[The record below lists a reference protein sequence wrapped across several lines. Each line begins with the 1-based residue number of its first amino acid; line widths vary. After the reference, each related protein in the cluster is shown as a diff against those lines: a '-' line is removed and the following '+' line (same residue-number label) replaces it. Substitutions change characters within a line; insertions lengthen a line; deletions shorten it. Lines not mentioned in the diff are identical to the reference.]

1 MNTSKEVMH
10 KVQLV
15 DGIFTASEASDI
27 VSSLIGEKINF
38 HKLHR
43 LSMSEGNINS
53 DTGYDDS
60 RVVEL
65 TAERKEF
72 KELSREARLM
82 GKRIKING
90 ILEIEIID

>member
-1 MNTSKEVMH
+1 MNTTKEVMN

-72 KELSREARLM
+72 KELCREARLM
-82 GKRIKING
+82 GKKIKING

>member
-1 MNTSKEVMH
+1 MVESKDVLT

-15 DGIFTASEASDI
+15 DSTFSPSEASDV
-27 VSSLIGEKINF
+27 VSSLIREKINF

-43 LSMSEGNINS
+43 LSMCEGNVNS
-53 DTGYDDS
+53 DTNYDDS

-65 TAERKEF
+65 ELERKEF
-72 KELSREARLM
+72 KEICREAKLM

-90 ILEIEIID
+90 VLEIEIID

>member
-1 MNTSKEVMH
+1 MTSNKEVLT

-15 DGIFTASEASDI
+15 DSTFSPSEAADV
-27 VSSLIGEKINF
+27 VSSLIREKINF

-43 LSMSEGNINS
+43 LSLCEGNINS

-65 TAERKEF
+65 TAERKAF
-72 KELSREARLM
+72 KEICNEAKLM
-82 GKRIKING
+82 GKKIKING

>member
-1 MNTSKEVMH
+1 MNASKEVMT

-15 DGIFTASEASDI
+15 DSKFSPSEAADV
-27 VSSLIGEKINF
+27 VSSLIREKINF

-43 LSMSEGNINS
+43 LSMCEGNVNS
-53 DTGYDDS
+53 NTKYDDS

-65 TAERKEF
+65 DLERKKF
-72 KELSREARLM
+72 KEICREAKAN